1 MRIPYYDM
9 MCQVSHEWTNGQIT
23 SLDDG
28 ILPVFLKPCPQF
40 SLGWVAHEGTS
51 IEEVHP
57 VVLNL
62 FPPCP
67 KFRLGWVAQ
76 PFPKLS
82 I

>member
-1 MRIPYYDM
+1 MFPKLFPPNS
-9 MCQVSHEWTNGQIT
+9 Q
-23 SLDDG
+23 
-28 ILPVFLKPCPQF
+28 FL
-40 SLGWVAHEGTS
+40 LGWVAQSCPKLSIEGSRLGWIWDFLGHEGTS

-62 FPPCP
+62 FPPYP
-67 KFRLGWVAQ
+67 NFRLGRVVQ

>member
-1 MRIPYYDM
+1 MRVPYYNM
-9 MCQVSHEWTNGQIT
+9 MCQVTHEWTNGQIT

-28 ILPVFLKPCPQF
+28 ILPVFLK
-40 SLGWVAHEGTS
+40 LLLAHEGTS

-57 VVLNL
+57 VVLKL
-62 FPPCP
+62 FPPYP

-76 PFPKLS
+76 PCPKLS